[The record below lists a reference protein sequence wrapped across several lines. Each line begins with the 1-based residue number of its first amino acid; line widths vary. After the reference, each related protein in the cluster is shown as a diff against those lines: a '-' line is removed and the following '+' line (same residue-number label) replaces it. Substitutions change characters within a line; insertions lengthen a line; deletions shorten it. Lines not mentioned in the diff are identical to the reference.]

1 MATRAPLSVFRLP
14 SGEEVEV
21 VFIRLADGRI
31 VPRRREEVE
40 EATKK
45 GPGTEPPARSTAG
58 R

>member
-1 MATRAPLSVFRLP
+1 LATRAPLSVFRLP

-21 VFIRLADGRI
+21 VFIRLPDGRI

-40 EATKK
+40 EATRK
-45 GPGTEPPARSTAG
+45 GPGTEAPAAGSAG